1 MSQTED
7 KHVHHSMDY
16 IEFTVTD
23 LPLAK
28 QFFSKAF
35 GWEFTDYAPVY
46 AGIKGPDREVGG
58 LTVGEVQPGG
68 PLVVLYSGDLEDTL
82 EKVESAGGRIV
93 AVATEMPEYTAETR
107 TKAKLAQV
115 ASSHRQYRLTTPDTN
130 SAAARMRF
138 ITTPAEMTTMR
149 RQTGRFW

>member
-1 MSQTED
+1 MSSAPESLSRKNRGPEEPATMSQTED

-93 AVATEMPEYTAETR
+93 KDIFDFPGGRRFHFQTPSGNEMAVWGFS
-107 TKAKLAQV
+107 KV
-115 ASSHRQYRLTTPDTN
+115 
-130 SAAARMRF
+130 
-138 ITTPAEMTTMR
+138 
-149 RQTGRFW
+149 